1 MLPVGAIVSGQ
12 RPQRPEDKRMAIDLN
27 DPEVKAAIK
36 TAISE
41 AVEAATEPLVAKNKE
56 LLGELKKARKNSEID
71 PEEFNSLREE
81 KEALEGKLSE
91 AVKANKTALQEA
103 EKYKKLHESE
113 SGFTSKLLVDNGLMA
128 ELTAAGVKK
137 ELLDG
142 AKALIERQVKVEQ
155 DGENRVAKVGD
166 KTLKDFVT
174 VWAGSD
180 IGKNYVAAPAN
191 SGGGGKGGGGKPAQ
205 KTMPRASFDSLGTTE
220 QSIFMNSGGTLTD

>member
-1 MLPVGAIVSGQ
+1 MFTAEQ
-12 RPQRPEDKRMAIDLN
+12 QAAIDAMIA
-27 DPEVKAAIK
+27 K
-36 TAISE
+36 
-41 AVEAATEPLVAKNKE
+41 AVETAEAKAEATAAKNKE

-71 PEEFNSLREE
+71 PEEYQRALDQVDELQSKLG
-81 KEALEGKLSE
+81 EAT
-91 AVKANKTALQEA
+91 KATKAALTDA
-103 EKYKKLHESE
+103 EKFKKLHESE
-113 SGFTSKLLVDNGLMA
+113 SGFTSKLLVDNGLLA

-174 VWAGSD
+174 EWAGSD

-191 SGGGGKGGGGKPAQ
+191 SGGGGQGGGGKATQDLSNLSPTARL
-205 KTMPRASFDSLGTTE
+205 TAARE
-220 QSIFMNSGGTLTD
+220 QSK

>member
-1 MLPVGAIVSGQ
+1 MFTAEQ
-12 RPQRPEDKRMAIDLN
+12 QAAIDAMIA
-27 DPEVKAAIK
+27 K
-36 TAISE
+36 
-41 AVEAATEPLVAKNKE
+41 AVEAAEAKAEATAAKNKE

-71 PEEFNSLREE
+71 PEEYQRALDQVDELQSKLG
-81 KEALEGKLSE
+81 EAT
-91 AVKANKTALQEA
+91 KANKTALQEA
-103 EKYKKLHESE
+103 EKFKKLHESE
-113 SGFTSKLLVDNGLMA
+113 SGFTSKLLVDNGLLA

-174 VWAGSD
+174 EWAGSD

-191 SGGGGKGGGGKPAQ
+191 SGGGSQGGGGKAAA
-205 KTMPRASFDSLGTTE
+205 KTMPRASFDGLGKTE
-220 QSIFMNSGGTLTD
+220 QAAFMQTGGSLTD

>member
-1 MLPVGAIVSGQ
+1 MMFTAEQ
-12 RPQRPEDKRMAIDLN
+12 QAAIDAMIA
-27 DPEVKAAIK
+27 K
-36 TAISE
+36 
-41 AVEAATEPLVAKNKE
+41 AVEAAEAKAEATAAKNKE

-71 PEEFNSLREE
+71 PEEYQRALDQVDELQSKLG
-81 KEALEGKLSE
+81 EAT
-91 AVKANKTALQEA
+91 KATKAALTDA

-113 SGFTSKLLVDNGLMA
+113 SGFTSKLLVDNGLLA

-174 VWAGSD
+174 EWAGSD

-191 SGGGGKGGGGKPAQ
+191 SGGGSQGGGGKAEA
-205 KTMPRASFDSLGTTE
+205 KTMPRASFDGLGKTE
-220 QSIFMNSGGTLTD
+220 QAAFMQSGGSLTD

>member
-1 MLPVGAIVSGQ
+1 MFTAEQ
-12 RPQRPEDKRMAIDLN
+12 QAAIDAMIA
-27 DPEVKAAIK
+27 K
-36 TAISE
+36 
-41 AVEAATEPLVAKNKE
+41 AVETAEAKAEATAAKNKE

-71 PEEFNSLREE
+71 PDEYQR
-81 KEALEGKLSE
+81 ALDQVDELQSKLGEST
-91 AVKANKTALQEA
+91 KANKTALLEA

-142 AKALIERQVKVEQ
+142 AKALIERQVKIEQ

-166 KTLKDFVT
+166 KILKDFVT
-174 VWAGSD
+174 EWAGSD

-191 SGGGGKGGGGKPAQ
+191 SGGGSQGGGGKAAA
-205 KTMPRASFDSLGTTE
+205 KTMPRASFDGLGKTE
-220 QSIFMNSGGTLTD
+220 QATFMQTGGSLTD

>member
-1 MLPVGAIVSGQ
+1 MFTAEQ
-12 RPQRPEDKRMAIDLN
+12 QAAIDAMIA
-27 DPEVKAAIK
+27 K
-36 TAISE
+36 
-41 AVEAATEPLVAKNKE
+41 AVETAEAKAEATAAKNKE

-71 PEEFNSLREE
+71 PEEYQRALDQVDELQSKLG
-81 KEALEGKLSE
+81 EAT
-91 AVKANKTALQEA
+91 KATKAALTDA

-113 SGFTSKLLVDNGLMA
+113 SGFTSKLLVDNGLLA

-166 KTLKDFVT
+166 KTLKDYVT
-174 VWAGSD
+174 EWAGSD

-191 SGGGGKGGGGKPAQ
+191 SGGGGQGGGGKATQDLSNLSPTARL
-205 KTMPRASFDSLGTTE
+205 TAARE
-220 QSIFMNSGGTLTD
+220 QSK

>member
-1 MLPVGAIVSGQ
+1 MFTAEQ
-12 RPQRPEDKRMAIDLN
+12 QAAIDAMIA
-27 DPEVKAAIK
+27 K
-36 TAISE
+36 
-41 AVEAATEPLVAKNKE
+41 AVETAEAKAEATAAKNKE

-71 PEEFNSLREE
+71 PEEYQRALDQVDELQSKLG
-81 KEALEGKLSE
+81 EAT
-91 AVKANKTALQEA
+91 KATKAALTDA

-113 SGFTSKLLVDNGLMA
+113 SGFTSKLLVDNGLLA

-142 AKALIERQVKVEQ
+142 AKALIERQVKVDQ

-174 VWAGSD
+174 EWAGSD

-191 SGGGGKGGGGKPAQ
+191 LGGGSIGGGNKAAA
-205 KTMPRASFDSLGTTE
+205 KTMPRASFDGLGKTE
-220 QSIFMNSGGTLTD
+220 QAAFMQTGGSLTD